1 LIDHSQSILFSYN
14 VQHDCNFAKCI
25 ASGKRAVVQERV
37 QSDKTEVYV
46 EHKEIGHYLLNTHA
60 FHNAHLIRAVLP
72 RHLTA
77 PIPYV
82 QDRHAHHDQIATALR
97 VSQDAKRVATA
108 RKASEKRT
116 ANPNPQ
122 KSKKRKRAGKD
133 QEHDEGAMGIDRDVD
148 IDDLAGDKVGD
159 DKMSDMQ

>member
-1 LIDHSQSILFSYN
+1 M
-14 VQHDCNFAKCI
+14 
-25 ASGKRAVVQERV
+25 
-37 QSDKTEVYV
+37 
-46 EHKEIGHYLLNTHA
+46 HA

-108 RKASEKRT
+108 RKAAEKRT

-122 KSKKRKRAGKD
+122 KSRKRKRGGKD
-133 QEHDEGAMGIDRDVD
+133 QEHDEEAMGIDHDVD

-159 DKMSDMQ
+159 DEMSEMQ